1 MKLTSKLSRIALAA
15 TCAAG
20 LSGLVAGPA
29 AAANN
34 YVTQPV
40 VTGVSSLTPES
51 AVLSGAIDTGGDPAV
66 TFAAAPADP
75 YSFGGLTITAPSILN
90 GIPLNL
96 GFYSTAQFEADPLSD
111 YVASGD
117 QPGPDTVTA
126 ATVEVPTTTGL
137 SAVSGEV
144 GAYPAATSTGSSPL
158 HPGTTYVY
166 LVVQQ
171 VGETDAATT
180 VNEYNA
186 SDLANWIAGSG
197 TITAQGFASSSS
209 VSSSSDEAAWTAGT
223 GKYAGDPDDP
233 TTIPGSIVNPDY
245 ACVLNTTIAANT
257 NAGWQA
263 ELLAGKDPVSAGTSA
278 IAGTAL
284 PFGVASA
291 TATGSFNATSAQ
303 EPAEQGPCVAF
314 YGGNSTNFYT
324 SAIGYFKTP
333 ALGKIVF
340 GSKATVSG
348 KKATLTVTD
357 KSVESAAG
365 TITLTIKKGRKAVTV
380 ASGKFSVPAGATG
393 SAKLKLT
400 DKGVSALA
408 AVSSLA
414 TKVTLVSTTDQPT
427 SSRKVTLK
435 G

>member
-1 MKLTSKLSRIALAA
+1 MTSKLSRIALAA

-29 AAANN
+29 AAVNN

-75 YSFGGLTITAPSILN
+75 YSFGGLTITAPAILN

-96 GFYSTAQFEADPLSD
+96 GFFSTALFEADPVSD
-111 YVASGD
+111 YTASGD
-117 QPGPDTVTA
+117 QFGGETVTA
-126 ATVEVPTTTGL
+126 PTVEVPTTTGL
-137 SAVSGEV
+137 TAVSAEV
-144 GAYPAATSTGSSPL
+144 GAYPAAATPGSSPL
-158 HPGTTYVY
+158 TPGTTYVY
-166 LVVQQ
+166 LVVEQ

-186 SDLANWIAGSG
+186 SDLADWIAGSG
-197 TITAQGFASSSS
+197 PITAQGFASSSA
-209 VSSSSDEAAWTAGT
+209 VSGSSDEAAWTAGT
-223 GKYAGDPDDP
+223 GKYAGDPNDP

-245 ACVLNTTIAANT
+245 SCQLNTAIAANA
-257 NAGWQA
+257 NLGWQA
-263 ELLAGKDPVSAGTSA
+263 ELSAGKDPVSAGSSS
-278 IAGTAL
+278 IGGTAL
-284 PFGVASA
+284 PYGVASA
-291 TATGSFNATSAQ
+291 TATGSFNATSGQ

-324 SAIGYFKTP
+324 SAIGTFTTP
-333 ALGKIVF
+333 ALGKVVF
-340 GSKATVSG
+340 GSKGTVSG

-357 KSVESAAG
+357 RSVESAAG
-365 TITLTIKKGRKAVTV
+365 KVTLTIKKGKKTITV

-393 SAKLKLT
+393 SAKLTLT
-400 DKGVSALA
+400 GKGKAALA

-414 TKVTLVSTTDQPT
+414 TKLTLASTTDQPT
-427 SSRKVTLK
+427 SSKKVTLK
-435 G
+435 K